1 MLVLYYLSSTRWFLN
16 VVLFLLVEVFHN
28 EVLYLPWRVSSLI
41 NLEFFASPQSCPC
54 SARSLFSGLHPLLFF
69 FHEDVYYFS
78 YLRGEPAMLMPRE
91 VDHCH
96 VFRDGFL
103 RDLCRPYYIIVAL
116 EMLSL
121 EALFARMICLSWPNS
136 LFHFWFERVTPGVA
150 FVNIS
155 SKIPLAYWIALV
167 LSDDNP
173 TS

>member
-1 MLVLYYLSSTRWFLN
+1 MRFFICLDEFLPSLTLSSSLPRK
-16 VVLFLLVEVFHN
+16 VVHV
-28 EVLYLPWRVSSLI
+28 
-41 NLEFFASPQSCPC
+41 QQG
-54 SARSLFSGLHPLLFF
+54 SLFSGLHPLLFF

-136 LFHFWFERVTPGVA
+136 LLYFWLKRVTPGAA